1 MKNKLSIV
9 CVVLSLFVVLATA
22 RAFAQTEGRI
32 TTNIPFAFV
41 AGNKVLPAGEYTIQ
55 RGVPEDPELLL
66 IRSADNR
73 VALFLNV
80 EDTYARQT
88 PTETKLIFN
97 RIGDEYFLSR
107 IWVAGVQ
114 VGREVP
120 RSRAERELERAE
132 AKNLVHAVTVIPME
146 Q

>member
-1 MKNKLSIV
+1 MKSRLSIL

-32 TTNIPFAFV
+32 TTNIP
-41 AGNKVLPAGEYTIQ
+41 
-55 RGVPEDPELLL
+55 
-66 IRSADNR
+66 
-73 VALFLNV
+73 
-80 EDTYARQT
+80 
-88 PTETKLIFN
+88 
-97 RIGDEYFLSR
+97 
-107 IWVAGVQ
+107 

-132 AKNLVHAVTVIPME
+132 AKNLVHAVTVIPV